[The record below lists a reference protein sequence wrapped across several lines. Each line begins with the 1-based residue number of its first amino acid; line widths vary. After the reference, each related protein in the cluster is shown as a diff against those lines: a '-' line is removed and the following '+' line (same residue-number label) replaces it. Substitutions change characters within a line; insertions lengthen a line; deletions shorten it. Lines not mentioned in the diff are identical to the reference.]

1 MSDLLG
7 FVLVFFSWVELAYAY
22 ASGDNCD
29 KIWKKNCGDYDS
41 IHDLK

>member
-7 FVLVFFSWVELAYAY
+7 FVLFFFSWVELAY

-29 KIWKKNCGDYDS
+29 KIWKENCGDYDS